1 MQSKLLEIYFRDNF
15 SADDTTLN
23 LFRQTQYDSI
33 ISELQSLYMENIG
46 NQLLRWQKLIQR
58 TANKVRSITIA
69 FIFIKIQERIRE
81 VAKNMRNVIPKLIPK
96 KRDDQTQ
103 SVDLIGFHY
112 NGHDVPRPTENGE
125 IWVFSENMDQ
135 VGFHFTLQHSFY
147 HALKTPLKYC

>member
-1 MQSKLLEIYFRDNF
+1 
-15 SADDTTLN
+15 
-23 LFRQTQYDSI
+23 
-33 ISELQSLYMENIG
+33 MENIG

-135 VGFHFTLQHSFY
+135 VGFHFTLPSIHSFIHTKDVRTVCSEMVRSLVLIIQHSFITQSE
-147 HALKTPLKYC
+147 HR